1 MENNNIVDNR
11 GEKPDKI
18 SGLIKNKKFHYFCSS
33 CSICYCCCIF

>member
-18 SGLIKNKKFHYFCSS
+18 SGLIKNKKNDKKGRVWVQ
-33 CSICYCCCIF
+33 IKE